1 MKRKQV
7 IAVIAGITMVMG
19 TTTVYRTENVSA
31 AQESKTDQ
39 STIESTL
46 NIANNDEITWSYDS
60 QSDSWTMSV
69 TSAVANPE
77 LPDYQGVS
85 VNVPGAYVKGIDT
98 DGDGTEDVTG
108 EDYSEEVNGQL
119 VIDDTAE
126 ITNTNGQTYTAL
138 TAPVIINTGAAG
150 YSAQEN
156 QKASSSN
163 AAYGYINMACGNRGK
178 QSTATD
184 EDGKE
189 YYTGDA
195 PLCLVDQKNAIRF
208 VKYNIIL
215 GNLPGNTE
223 YFVSTGGSGG
233 GAHAAMVAA
242 TSDNSDYFPY
252 EAEAGAVGIYQN
264 EDGTYSETLESVDAE
279 ISDGVW
285 GCVAYS
291 AITSLQEADMAM
303 AFEYYLDTDY
313 EFNTDFQKKMAEY
326 LSEEYMDYINAQNL
340 SISESAVDIDI
351 NEDGDT
357 DDTVNLTIEYD
368 EEKYADTNGYGGT
381 YLTLYLK
388 EFEKNLEWY
397 LENLDYAD
405 DWTWFDSDGNALSDE
420 SVAQMTTEEKAQAFL
435 EGRYAKGE
443 SGQGAGPGG
452 GMPGGNGPDGE
463 KPEGAP
469 DGNGPDGEKPEGAPD
484 GNAPDDLVTS
494 GMGDEVGTPDA
505 GTTQSADSK
514 TDSSNYSSYEEML
527 ESYESDIESIEDGD
541 KYGNNIVDLYN
552 PINYIGDEDT
562 ESPTWTRIVMGAS
575 EGDMSLFASMNM
587 QIAWLNSGTDA
598 ELEWQWDGGH
608 VPSEIFGESLA
619 LYVDKMYGKYV
630 EGAAEVTKTEA
641 QTQTQ
646 NGTAT
651 EATGTDISSWASYE
665 DGEVKFT
672 LADAA
677 SYRTK
682 GASKATPG
690 FDVIDY
696 GQETY
701 EFGSATQDARHFD
714 KYVLKVLQEE
724 KETLEELFNG
734 NND

>member
-1 MKRKQV
+1 MKRKQ
-7 IAVIAGITMVMG
+7 ITAVITAMSMIMG
-19 TTTVYRTENVSA
+19 MTIYGTGSVAAAQVDNEERTE
-31 AQESKTDQ
+31 
-39 STIESTL
+39 IESTL
-46 NIANNDEITWSYDS
+46 NLANNKEITWSYDS

-69 TSAVANPE
+69 TSAVAKPE

-85 VNVPGAYVKGIDT
+85 LNVPGAYVKGIDT
-98 DGDGTEDVTG
+98 DGDGTEDVTAQS
-108 EDYSEEVNGQL
+108 YSEEINGQL
-119 VIDDTAE
+119 VIDEAAE
-126 ITNTNGQTYTAL
+126 ITNANGQTYTAK

-163 AAYGYINMACGNRGK
+163 AAYGYINVACGNRGK

-184 EDGKE
+184 EDGNE

-208 VKYNIIL
+208 VKYNIVL

-252 EAEAGAVGIYQN
+252 EVEAGAAGIYQN
-264 EDGTYSETLESVDAE
+264 EDGTYSEVLESEEANGVE

-303 AFEYYLDTDY
+303 AFEYYLDIDY

-326 LSEEYMDYINAQNL
+326 LSEEYMDYINEQNL
-340 SISESAVDIDI
+340 SVSESAVDIDI
-351 NEDGDT
+351 NEDEDK
-357 DDTVNLTIEYD
+357 DDVVDLTIEYD
-368 EEKYADTNGYGGT
+368 AEKYADTNGYGGT

-388 EFEKNLEWY
+388 EFEQNLQWY

-420 SVAQMTTEEKAQAFL
+420 DVAQMTTEEKAQAFL

-443 SGQGAGPGG
+443 SGDNAGPGG
-452 GMPGGNGPDGE
+452 GMPGGPMEDGNKPNGEKPSEMPDGE
-463 KPEGAP
+463 AP
-469 DGNGPDGEKPEGAPD
+469 NGEK
-484 GNAPDDLVTS
+484 PDDLVTS

-505 GTTQSADSK
+505 GTTQYAGNK

-527 ESYESDIESIEDGD
+527 ESYESDITSIEDGD

-562 ESPTWTRIVMGAS
+562 ENPTWTRIVMGAS

-587 QIAWLNSGTDA
+587 QIAWLNNGTDA
-598 ELEWQWDGGH
+598 KLEWQWDGGH
-608 VPSEIFGESLA
+608 VPSEIFGESLS
-619 LYVDKMYGKYV
+619 LYIDEMYGKYV
-630 EGAAEVTKTEA
+630 EGVAEVTKTAA
-641 QTQTQ
+641 QTQTE

-651 EATGTDISSWASYE
+651 EATGTDISSWASYQ
-665 DGEVKFT
+665 DGNAVFS
-672 LADAA
+672 LADAV

-682 GASKATPG
+682 GANKAIPG
-690 FDVIDY
+690 FDVMDY

-701 EFGSATQDARHFD
+701 EFGSTNQDARHFD
-714 KYVLKVLQEE
+714 KYVLKVLREQ
-724 KETLEELFNG
+724 KETLEGLFNQTK
-734 NND
+734 